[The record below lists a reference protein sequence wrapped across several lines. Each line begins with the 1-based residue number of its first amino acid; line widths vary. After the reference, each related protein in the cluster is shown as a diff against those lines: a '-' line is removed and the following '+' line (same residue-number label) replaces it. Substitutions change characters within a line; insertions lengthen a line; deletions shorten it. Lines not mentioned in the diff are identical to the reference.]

1 MAKRNASKK
10 SRGIIASIASGLRAL
25 WRAMAKTLGAAIRTV
40 TRSAKDLDP
49 EHQRD
54 GVGLLLL
61 ISALISAAASWWHL
75 DNLFGRAAYSF
86 FYGAVGRLAILTPV
100 LLAFFAFRFFKSPD
114 DKAANGRIIIGS
126 LLLITSSTALV
137 HIINPTSVG
146 TGATAMREGGG
157 WIGYGISTPL
167 VALVTDILAIPILIL
182 IFLFSLLVVTATPL
196 SSVMAFLGQIFGTSR
211 AKITSVIEER
221 REKRSESFEISET
234 PPFESPLVQE
244 FVNHPDQSSGEDEPI
259 DEEDF
264 DQEFTVEIPKSQ
276 RRLHVRFN
284 SCSPQPILMCCLL
297 WISCA
302 AARPQKVK
310 AKQTTPLLNL

>member
-182 IFLFSLLVVTATPL
+182 IFLFSILVVTATPL
-196 SSVMAFLGQIFGTSR
+196 ST
-211 AKITSVIEER
+211 VI
-221 REKRSESFEISET
+221 
-234 PPFESPLVQE
+234 
-244 FVNHPDQSSGEDEPI
+244 
-259 DEEDF
+259 
-264 DQEFTVEIPKSQ
+264 
-276 RRLHVRFN
+276 
-284 SCSPQPILMCCLL
+284 
-297 WISCA
+297 A
-302 AARPQKVK
+302 
-310 AKQTTPLLNL
+310 

>member
-86 FYGAVGRLAILTPV
+86 FYGAFGRLAILTPV

-157 WIGYGISTPL
+157 WIGYGISTP
-167 VALVTDILAIPILIL
+167 
-182 IFLFSLLVVTATPL
+182 
-196 SSVMAFLGQIFGTSR
+196 
-211 AKITSVIEER
+211 
-221 REKRSESFEISET
+221 RE
-234 PPFESPLVQE
+234 
-244 FVNHPDQSSGEDEPI
+244 
-259 DEEDF
+259 
-264 DQEFTVEIPKSQ
+264 
-276 RRLHVRFN
+276 
-284 SCSPQPILMCCLL
+284 
-297 WISCA
+297 
-302 AARPQKVK
+302 
-310 AKQTTPLLNL
+310 